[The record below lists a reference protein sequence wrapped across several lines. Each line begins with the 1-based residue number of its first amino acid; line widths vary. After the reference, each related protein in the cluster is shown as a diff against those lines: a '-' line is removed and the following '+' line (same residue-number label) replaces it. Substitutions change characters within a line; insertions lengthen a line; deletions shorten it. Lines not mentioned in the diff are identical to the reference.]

1 MTYFVI
7 CVNLFVI
14 LLLSVVYCKESNK
27 YTHFKQAVLYD
38 YKNSLTFDLLV
49 VSKVEGNLRVWLN
62 VNVIRLY

>member
-1 MTYFVI
+1 MLIYL
-7 CVNLFVI
+7 LFYCC
-14 LLLSVVYCKESNK
+14 LLYTAKKVTN
-27 YTHFKQAVLYD
+27 THFKQAVLYD

>member
-1 MTYFVI
+1 MTYFVF

-14 LLLSVVYCKESNK
+14 LLLPVVYCKESNK

-62 VNVIRLY
+62 VNVIRL